1 MLSSPFPQD
10 HKSELG
16 FVLCRAHCCY
26 GRDRICYVIEFGGT
40 IAIFVLVVVSR
51 SMGERLKIYEENMGE
66 GSLSQTSNIEK
77 RDR

>member
-1 MLSSPFPQD
+1 
-10 HKSELG
+10 
-16 FVLCRAHCCY
+16 
-26 GRDRICYVIEFGGT
+26 VIEFGGT